1 MSGLLFQDMVKKTLI
16 TMATMMTMTCR
27 PMARFSGP
35 VTARPQPAGPVQLA
49 GRVGLRGKSQLR
61 LASLLS
67 DCKTQ
72 GRWWGCR
79 SALINR
85 WSSLSRAA
93 LPTLQLHHH
102 PKVLGI
108 LRALTGSPSQAPV
121 GAARLGS
128 TPAQAPRGSTTTTT
142 TTSLYFTRTFSRT
155 LLRAAGLHRA
165 KAAATPRQQAEA
177 AKRAKGLGLVTPCR
191 RASHQSGVPGRSS
204 HQDLSSLI
212 HMGTSHTGGESPGNR
227 IQLRSTGVL
236 KAPSLYLHPAIL
248 SIPQTSMR
256 GSGRPTGDLCTLQN
270 MLFHC
275 LRAVLRLYQ
284 QPRHLSKALRGTA
297 TLN

>member
-1 MSGLLFQDMVKKTLI
+1 MVKKTFI
-16 TMATMMTMTCR
+16 TMATMMTTMTCR

-35 VTARPQPAGPVQLA
+35 VTAGPQPAGPAPLA
-49 GRVGLRGKSQLR
+49 GRAGLGGKPQLR

-85 WSSLSRAA
+85 WSSLCRAA
-93 LPTLQLHHH
+93 LPACWLPHH

-128 TPAQAPRGSTTTTT
+128 TPARAPRGTTTTT
-142 TTSLYFTRTFSRT
+142 TTSLFFTRTFSRT

-177 AKRAKGLGLVTPCR
+177 AKRAKGLSLVTPCCR
-191 RASHQSGVPGRSS
+191 GSHQIGVPGRSS

-212 HMGTSHTGGESPGNR
+212 HLGTSHTGGESPGNR
-227 IQLRSTGVL
+227 IQLMSTGVL
-236 KAPSLYLHPAIL
+236 EAPSLYLHPAIL
-248 SIPQTSMR
+248 SIPQTSTR
-256 GSGRPTGDLCTLQN
+256 GSGKPTGDQCTLQN
-270 MLFHC
+270 MLFHSP
-275 LRAVLRLYQ
+275 RAVLRLHQ

-297 TLN
+297 TLNCELY